1 VCGERNTR
9 KLVLSAVH
17 DVVRY
22 IEQQGE
28 VRVGLL
34 GLNKTPCPT
43 DMYSAPCPDAAAPTR
58 Q

>member
-9 KLVLSAVH
+9 KIVLSAVH

-34 GLNKTPCPT
+34 GLNKRL
-43 DMYSAPCPDAAAPTR
+43 AR
-58 Q
+58 QACIRRLVLASR